1 MVQNRPKLE
10 FIKENTS
17 TIKDMERESLY
28 GLMDNFMKGNGKQV
42 KKMDMEYGNL
52 PKETTI
58 KNNG

>member
-28 GLMDNFMKGNGKQV
+28 GLMDNFMKGNGKQA
-42 KKMDMEYGNL
+42 KKIWKS
-52 PKETTI
+52 PK
-58 KNNG
+58 GDYY